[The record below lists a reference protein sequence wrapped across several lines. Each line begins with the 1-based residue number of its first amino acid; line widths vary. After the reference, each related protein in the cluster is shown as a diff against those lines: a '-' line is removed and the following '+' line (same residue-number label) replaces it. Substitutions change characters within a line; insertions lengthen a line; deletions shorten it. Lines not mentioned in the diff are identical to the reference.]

1 MLHHSCDYFFWC
13 LTLLSWC
20 VNAGVEIYELKVQ
33 KQTSS
38 SIGVANVK
46 MRVTFLD
53 ISWVIIAPF
62 KVFPMVVTNHTDRY
76 LLLNVLETKI
86 LGEIIALETTIHA
99 VQKKALSR
107 KVAILRFFDELSYGR
122 GGA

>member
-1 MLHHSCDYFFWC
+1 
-13 LTLLSWC
+13 
-20 VNAGVEIYELKVQ
+20 
-33 KQTSS
+33 
-38 SIGVANVK
+38 